1 VDRQQAI
8 NQQGSLQPATNGTGP
23 AADSSLLLAAL
34 AQIPTGLFV
43 LTSAHET
50 ARSGVLV
57 DWVQRCS
64 SSPHMIMVGIQKGL
78 SVEPLIR
85 DSRFFALCQL
95 PEEDRYLR
103 RKFAHAHRPN
113 EDPFI
118 AIVTRSAPRGSPI
131 IERAMSYLECELA
144 RRIDLE
150 SDFAVIIGQVHF
162 GEVLRP
168 GRPAIYTGLNGDH
181 DPATDDPSSA
191 RPA

>member
-1 VDRQQAI
+1 MDPHRPI
-8 NQQGSLQPATNGTGP
+8 QPHVPP
-23 AADSSLLLAAL
+23 AAAPNGVGPCGSPPCLLAAL

-50 ARSGVLV
+50 SRSGVLV

-64 SSPHMIMVGIQKGL
+64 SSPHMVMIGIQKGL

-103 RKFAHAHRPN
+103 RKFAHTHRPN

-131 IERAMSYLECELA
+131 IERAMAYLECELA

-181 DPATDDPSSA
+181 DVSHDSPPSAKSA
-191 RPA
+191 